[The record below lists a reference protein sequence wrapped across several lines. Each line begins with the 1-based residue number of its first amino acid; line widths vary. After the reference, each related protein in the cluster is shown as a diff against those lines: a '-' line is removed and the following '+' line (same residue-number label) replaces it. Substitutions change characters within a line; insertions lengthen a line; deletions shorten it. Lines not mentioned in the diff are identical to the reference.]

1 MDIRVHMSIDS
12 AGQLAL
18 QRITSYYQR
27 MSTETEILAEV
38 ESLKARFSE
47 TKSLYREVCALL
59 FFRHGITPTTNK
71 LYQYVRKGTMSTPAE
86 ALSKFWDEL
95 RSKAR
100 VEIEHPDL
108 PEELKA
114 TAAEAIAG
122 IWRQASATARGE
134 LEALRIEARAELDRA
149 RRELQEAAAAIE
161 VERVRNQELAN
172 ELRAANEARQSVH
185 VELDAE
191 RRAHTGT
198 AARLQEVQA
207 QLGQAREQQQRLQ
220 EGFSAEL
227 AKVRDAVAQADQR
240 AAAAERRALL
250 EVEQERQARA
260 KADKQ
265 ADALRAQVAT
275 LEAQERQ
282 KGLAH
287 AEAEARL
294 QAQVDAQSSAAQRQ
308 VAANESLQLQ
318 VAQLRD
324 QLQASQQEA
333 TKYRAEAETVQA
345 LLSRLTPSAAP
356 KAPRQKRTTP

>member
-1 MDIRVHMSIDS
+1 
-12 AGQLAL
+12 
-18 QRITSYYQR
+18 
-27 MSTETEILAEV
+27 MSTENEILAEV

-59 FFRHGITPTTNK
+59 FFRYGITPTTNK

-95 RSKAR
+95 RRKAR
-100 VEIEHPDL
+100 VEIDHPDL

-122 IWRQASATARGE
+122 IWHHAIATARGE
-134 LEALRIEARAELDRA
+134 LEVLRIEARAELDEA
-149 RRELQEAAAAIE
+149 KRELQEANAA
-161 VERVRNQELAN
+161 VEEERARNEELASSM
-172 ELRAANEARQSVH
+172 RTANETAQSART
-185 VELDAE
+185 ELEAE

-220 EGFSAEL
+220 DGFSAEL
-227 AKVRDAVAQADQR
+227 AKVRDAVTQADQR
-240 AAAAERRALL
+240 AAAAERRALM

-260 KADKQ
+260 KADKL
-265 ADALRAQVAT
+265 AEALRGQVAM
-275 LEAQERQ
+275 LEAQERRE
-282 KGLAH
+282 GLAH
-287 AEAEARL
+287 AEAVARL
-294 QAQVDAQSSAAQRQ
+294 QAQVDSLSSAAQHQ
-308 VAANESLQLQ
+308 GATNESLEIQ

-324 QLQASQQEA
+324 QLQASQQE
-333 TKYRAEAETVQA
+333 TTRYRAEAETVQA
-345 LLSRLTPSAAP
+345 LLNRLTPSSAP

>member
-1 MDIRVHMSIDS
+1 
-12 AGQLAL
+12 
-18 QRITSYYQR
+18 
-27 MSTETEILAEV
+27 MSTENEIVAEV
-38 ESLKARFSE
+38 ESLKERFSE

-134 LEALRIEARAELDRA
+134 LEALRIEARAELDQA
-149 RRELQEAAAAIE
+149 RRELQEANAAIQVGRAQNE
-161 VERVRNQELAN
+161 ELAN
-172 ELRAANEARQSVH
+172 DLRAASESAQSVR
-185 VELDAE
+185 VELEAE

-220 EGFSAEL
+220 EGFIAEL
-227 AKVRDAVAQADQR
+227 ARVRDAVSQADQR

-260 KADKQ
+260 KADKH

-294 QAQVDAQSSAAQRQ
+294 QAQIDTLSSAARGQSS
-308 VAANESLQLQ
+308 ANESLELQ
-318 VAQLRD
+318 IAQLRE
-324 QLQASQQEA
+324 QLQASRQETA
-333 TKYRAEAETVQA
+333 RYRAEAETVQA
-345 LLSRLTPSAAP
+345 LLNRLTPSAEP
-356 KAPRQKRTTP
+356 KAPRKKRTVP

>member
-1 MDIRVHMSIDS
+1 MN
-12 AGQLAL
+12 
-18 QRITSYYQR
+18 
-27 MSTETEILAEV
+27 TENEIVAEV
-38 ESLKARFSE
+38 DALKARFSD

-86 ALSKFWDEL
+86 ALGKFWDEL

-100 VEIEHPDL
+100 VEIDHPDL

-114 TAAEAIAG
+114 TAAEAIAQ
-122 IWRQASATARGE
+122 IWRHAGATARGE
-134 LEALRIEARAELDRA
+134 LEVLRIEARAELEQA
-149 RRELQEAAAAIE
+149 QRELQEARASVDA
-161 VERVRNQELAN
+161 ERARNEELSN
-172 ELRAANEARQSVH
+172 SMRAANETAQTVCT
-185 VELDAE
+185 ELEVE
-191 RRAHTGT
+191 RRSHTGT
-198 AARLQEVQA
+198 AARLQEVQS

-250 EVEQERQARA
+250 EVEQERQARG

-265 ADALRAQVAT
+265 VESLRGQVAA
-275 LEAQERQ
+275 LEAQDRQ

-287 AEAEARL
+287 AEASARL
-294 QAQVDAQSSAAQRQ
+294 QAQVDTLGATTQRQSSENELLHSQ
-308 VAANESLQLQ
+308 VVQLREQLQ
-318 VAQLRD
+318 V
-324 QLQASQQEA
+324 SQQEA

-345 LLSRLTPSAAP
+345 LLQRLNPSAAP
-356 KAPRQKRTTP
+356 KSPRRRQAAP